1 MTTQNDTA
9 QAMGEAAAL
18 PSATKTAPAIRWI
31 PCLLIQGERTACGM
45 TTSYPERLPGL
56 FDTPAQAMTAAA
68 KAIRQRPDAIGYT
81 AKRELGGQHA
91 A

>member
-1 MTTQNDTA
+1 MTTHNNAA
-9 QAMGEAAAL
+9 QVAVKAAAL
-18 PSATKTAPAIRWI
+18 PSAKKTAPAIRWI

-91 A
+91 N